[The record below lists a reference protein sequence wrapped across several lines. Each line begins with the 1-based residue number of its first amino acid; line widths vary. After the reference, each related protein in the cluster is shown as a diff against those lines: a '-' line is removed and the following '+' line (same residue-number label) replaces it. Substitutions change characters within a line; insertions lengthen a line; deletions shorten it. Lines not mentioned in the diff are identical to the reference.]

1 MVSSVGVVIFFYK
14 TRQED
19 IVLSHDHVANEPSL
33 QPATYLIPEKH
44 SGDRHYCTMLKE
56 YRKNF
61 AVVAVAR
68 KYDFVKSIL
77 DAFSIELTF
86 HDKTSQ
92 KIHVKS
98 YDVHRDAGEL
108 LTYYILVYYLSEVI
122 LNNM

>member
-1 MVSSVGVVIFFYK
+1 
-14 TRQED
+14 
-19 IVLSHDHVANEPSL
+19 
-33 QPATYLIPEKH
+33 
-44 SGDRHYCTMLKE
+44 MLNE